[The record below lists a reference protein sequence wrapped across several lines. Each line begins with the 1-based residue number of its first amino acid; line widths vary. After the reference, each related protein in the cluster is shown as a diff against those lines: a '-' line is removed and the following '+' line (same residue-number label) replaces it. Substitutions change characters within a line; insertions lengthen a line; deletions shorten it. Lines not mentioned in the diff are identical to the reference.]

1 MIPTGA
7 RPREEQAD
15 LVVIGSGAAGLGAA
29 VSAAR
34 LGARVILLEKSG
46 QIGGT
51 TAFSGALLWAPLHHK
66 RDADDPPDTRERAI
80 EYVCRNSGD
89 CDRSLVEAYVDSA
102 AETLAFLERHTPLKL
117 VNIAYPDTFA
127 EAPGGAARGRYVE
140 PAMHSLRLAGSWRGR
155 IRASPQMQPLTGG
168 EVSRI
173 NMLADM
179 RKAVKRSIPKI
190 VWRLLRAQRGGG
202 QALIAA
208 LLRGALDQGVDVRL
222 QHRAAAL
229 ERDAAGRVIGVECE
243 HGGGEVR
250 IGAKFGVVLACG
262 GYEWSPSDIRAHVG
276 VSLEHLPTPPLAS
289 GDNLRLAGAAGAR
302 LERLDETW
310 HWPTGYLPGT
320 AYEGREVGRL
330 IIAERSMPH
339 AIIVNRRG
347 LRFGNESAHNFS
359 LGMMKKDADG
369 SLPNTPA
376 WAIFDAQYRERYP
389 VLFKVMPGAR
399 DPAWLVG
406 AASLLE
412 LAARVGIDPAG
423 LESTVARFNELA
435 RSGRDAD
442 FGRGETVYDRYFG
455 DSTRGSHPC
464 LGTVER
470 APFYALPVHPSAVG
484 TRGGPAI
491 NADAQVL
498 DGSGRPIPGL
508 YAAGNASACFHGPT
522 MIAGGA
528 TVMAA
533 LAFGRRAAL
542 HACGKAATAP
552 ARAFPRHEH
561 A

>member
-1 MIPTGA
+1 MNPTGA

-29 VSAAR
+29 VSAAQ
-34 LGARVILLEKSG
+34 LGAKVVLLEKSD
-46 QIGGT
+46 QVGGT

-66 RDADDPPDTRERAI
+66 RDPDDPPDTRERAI

-102 AETLAFLERHTPLKL
+102 AETLAFLERHTPLRL
-117 VNIAYPDTFA
+117 VSLSYPDTFA

-140 PAMHSLRLAGSWRGR
+140 PAMHSLRLAGNWREH
-155 IRASPQMQPLTGG
+155 IRSSPQMQPLTGG
-168 EVSRI
+168 EVSRF

-179 RKAVKRSIPKI
+179 RRAVKRALPRIL
-190 VWRLLRAQRGGG
+190 WRLLRAQRGGG

-208 LLRGALDQGVDVRL
+208 LLRGALDHGVDIRL
-222 QHRAAAL
+222 QHRATSL
-229 ERDAAGRVIGVECE
+229 SRDAAGRITAVEFE
-243 HGGGEVR
+243 HDGEKVR
-250 IGAKFGVVLACG
+250 IGGRCGVVLACG
-262 GYEWSPSDIRAHVG
+262 CYEWSPADVRDHVG
-276 VSLEHLPTPPLAS
+276 APLEHLPTPPLAC
-289 GDNLRLAGAAGAR
+289 GDNLRLSGAAGAR

-310 HWPTGYLPGT
+310 HWPSGYLPGT
-320 AYEGREVGRL
+320 SYEGRKVGRL

-339 AIIVNRRG
+339 SIVVNRRG
-347 LRFGNESAHNFS
+347 QRFGNESSHNFS
-359 LGMMKKDADG
+359 LAMMEKDADG

-376 WAIFDAQYRERYP
+376 WAVFDAQYRERYP
-389 VLFKVMPGAR
+389 VLFKVMPGA
-399 DPAWLVG
+399 PSPEWL
-406 AASLLE
+406 ASAGSLSE

-435 RSGRDAD
+435 RSGGDAD
-442 FGRGETVYDRYFG
+442 FHRGEAAYDRYFG
-455 DSTRGSHPC
+455 DNTRGGHPC

-491 NADAQVL
+491 NANAQVL
-498 DGSGRPIPGL
+498 GVDGQPIPGL
-508 YAAGNASACFHGPT
+508 YAAGNASACFHGRT
-522 MIAGGA
+522 MVAGGA

-542 HACGKAATAP
+542 HACGKAGAAS
-552 ARAFPRHEH
+552 A
-561 A
+561 